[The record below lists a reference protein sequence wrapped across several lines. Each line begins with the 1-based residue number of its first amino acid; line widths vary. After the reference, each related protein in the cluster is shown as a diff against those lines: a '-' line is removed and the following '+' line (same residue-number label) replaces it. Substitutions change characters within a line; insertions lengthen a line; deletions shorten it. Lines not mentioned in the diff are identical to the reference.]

1 LPEAEAAA
9 AAELGIEKLTV
20 SPAAMRLPLQ
30 VDSPAISALP
40 TSHQWSRP
48 PVVAGL
54 GLGFSAAG
62 FDCAGVLGCGIDS
75 VVGLTGGG
83 DRNGMGGGGDGD
95 GVGSGGDGDGQGGGG
110 GSLWWKS
117 RRMLMAFVGSSPAMW
132 SARMMSICGVS
143 TPSTARTVAT
153 CSSLPLPF
161 PISPRLGLLAESP
174 RK

>member
-1 LPEAEAAA
+1 LPEAAA
-9 AAELGIEKLTV
+9 AAELGIEKLTG

-48 PVVAGL
+48 PMVAGL

-62 FDCAGVLGCGIDS
+62 FDCAGVLGGRIDS
-75 VVGLTGGG
+75 AVGLTGGG
-83 DRNGMGGGGDGD
+83 GGDGE
-95 GVGSGGDGDGQGGGG
+95 GGG

-132 SARMMSICGVS
+132 RARMMSISGVS
-143 TPSTARTVAT
+143 SPSTARTVAT
-153 CSSLPLPF
+153 CSPLPISF
-161 PISPRLGLLAESP
+161 PMSP
-174 RK
+174 